1 MMLIDNQFEL
11 EIPTHIFFTL
21 YKNDYIDNLIIS
33 RVKNECKN
41 ESKKKDEFIVSL
53 DDFNNAIKTS
63 SFLRAEMQKTSGQEA
78 LPNPNLKPNSIFFLQ
93 SIIKR
98 LSNLSKITFKI
109 SNAKQ
114 YSRLIKVDGGKE
126 ILSFHFNIVEGV
138 FDLTKILDREQL
150 DNFNKKFMELGIMK
164 NKYLERI
171 PYFYIKATTLF
182 DVLQQLDDIQLDSM
196 NGLDIITAVDPKIEE
211 DDPILLVKTDYTPY

>member
-11 EIPTHIFFTL
+11 EIPTHISFTL

-33 RVKNECKN
+33 RVKKECRN
-41 ESKKKDEFIVSL
+41 ESKKKNEFIVSL
-53 DDFNNAIKTS
+53 DDFQNAIKTS
-63 SFLRAEMQKTSGQEA
+63 TFLKAEIQKTLGQDT
-78 LPNPNLKPNSIFFLQ
+78 LPNPNFKPNSIFFLQ

-109 SNAKQ
+109 SDAKI
-114 YSRLIKVDGGKE
+114 YSRLVKVDGGKE
-126 ILSFHFNIVEGV
+126 ILSFHFNIIEGV

-150 DNFNKKFMELGIMK
+150 DNFNKRFMDIGVMK

-182 DVLQQLDDIQLDSM
+182 DVLSQFDDFQMDAM
-196 NGLDIITAVDPKIEE
+196 NGFDIITAVDPKIEE